1 MLNFEKD
8 FPEVKKVFL
17 SVNYRSQAAIVR
29 GAGCVIK
36 NNRQRFDKQIRA
48 ARPEEEPIDI
58 RVFQSPAD
66 ENAAVIREIR
76 DYHGQGIPYHEMAV
90 LFRTNTQ
97 ARMLL
102 EKMMEYN
109 IPFKMQDAMPNIYQ
123 HWVTQD
129 MMAYIQIALGDD
141 MGKAGLSYKEDIT
154 ISSMC
159 TVFAE
164 SEVVSLIAQNKATD
178 DIVHGLNK
186 AFLGSGMTTF
196 LKQYAKYLMAQGKNI
211 GILENDFGAVNVDML
226 LLQELRGDQCE
237 LEMISGGCDKET
249 HRRRFRTKL
258 ISMGM
263 SGYDR
268 ILVEPSGIYDV
279 DEFFDTLYDEPLNR
293 WYEAGSVI
301 TILDAG
307 LDEKLS
313 EEEEYLLASEAANAG
328 KIVLS
333 KVQNVSEEKKEETIA
348 HLNRTL
354 EQAGSRRQFSNAE
367 ILQKNWDDLTED
379 DFKMLSECSYRSED
393 YRKLDFGEQ
402 QTFDSLCFLEPK
414 ITEEALKKAAEAIFA
429 DPSCGNVFRI
439 KGIVKTGETVWSEIN
454 ATREQMTFQA
464 VPESQEVLIVIGAGL
479 SKERISGILGIE

>member
-1 MLNFEKD
+1 M
-8 FPEVKKVFL
+8 
-17 SVNYRSQAAIVR
+17 
-29 GAGCVIK
+29 IK
-36 NNRQRFDKQIRA
+36 
-48 ARPEEEPIDI
+48 ID
-58 RVFQSPAD
+58 
-66 ENAAVIREIR
+66 
-76 DYHGQGIPYHEMAV
+76 
-90 LFRTNTQ
+90 L
-97 ARMLL
+97 
-102 EKMMEYN
+102 
-109 IPFKMQDAMPNIYQ
+109 
-123 HWVTQD
+123 
-129 MMAYIQIALGDD
+129 
-141 MGKAGLSYKEDIT
+141 IT
-154 ISSMC
+154 
-159 TVFAE
+159 
-164 SEVVSLIAQNKATD
+164 
-178 DIVHGLNK
+178 G
-186 AFLGSGMTTF
+186 FLGSGKTTF

-354 EQAGSRRQFSNAE
+354 EQAGCRRQFSDAE
-367 ILQKNWDDLTED
+367 ILQKNWDDLTEE
-379 DFKMLSECSYRSED
+379 DFQKIVSCGYRTESYEKMNFEEKD
-393 YRKLDFGEQ
+393 VFQ
-402 QTFDSLCFLEPK
+402 SLYFLELP
-414 ITEEALKKAAEAIFA
+414 ITREKLEAAAKELLA
-429 DPSCGNVFRI
+429 DDSYGHIFRI
-439 KGIVKTGETVWSEIN
+439 KGFLEEDGSWIELN
-454 ATREQMTFQA
+454 ATHRSFTVSPIPCGQ
-464 VPESQEVLIVIGAGL
+464 SVLIVIGEGL
-479 SKERISGILGIE
+479 LKEKIERMFT

>member
-1 MLNFEKD
+1 M
-8 FPEVKKVFL
+8 
-17 SVNYRSQAAIVR
+17 
-29 GAGCVIK
+29 IK
-36 NNRQRFDKQIRA
+36 
-48 ARPEEEPIDI
+48 ID
-58 RVFQSPAD
+58 
-66 ENAAVIREIR
+66 
-76 DYHGQGIPYHEMAV
+76 
-90 LFRTNTQ
+90 L
-97 ARMLL
+97 
-102 EKMMEYN
+102 
-109 IPFKMQDAMPNIYQ
+109 
-123 HWVTQD
+123 
-129 MMAYIQIALGDD
+129 
-141 MGKAGLSYKEDIT
+141 IT
-154 ISSMC
+154 
-159 TVFAE
+159 
-164 SEVVSLIAQNKATD
+164 
-178 DIVHGLNK
+178 G
-186 AFLGSGMTTF
+186 FLGSGKTTF

-211 GILENDFGAVNVDML
+211 DILENDFGAVNVDML

-354 EQAGSRRQFSNAE
+354 EQAGCRRQFSDAE

-379 DFKMLSECSYRSED
+379 DFKMLSECNYRSED

-414 ITEEALKKAAEAIFA
+414 ITEEALKGSRSNLCGFNMRQCIPDQRNCKDGRNCVERNQCDAGTDDIPGSAGEPGSA
-429 DPSCGNVFRI
+429 DCNR
-439 KGIVKTGETVWSEIN
+439 
-454 ATREQMTFQA
+454 R
-464 VPESQEVLIVIGAGL
+464 GAF
-479 SKERISGILGIE
+479 ERAD

>member
-1 MLNFEKD
+1 MCHWNTVNWNCIIRKETLEEKLSEEEKHALSRLQKELSEQKKVELLFTDADLEKD
-8 FPEVKKVFL
+8 ITFFL
-17 SVNYRSQAAIVR
+17 SGHHV
-29 GAGCVIK
+29 K
-36 NNRQRFDKQIRA
+36 
-48 ARPEEEPIDI
+48 PEEC
-58 RVFQSPAD
+58 
-66 ENAAVIREIR
+66 
-76 DYHGQGIPYHEMAV
+76 
-90 LFRTNTQ
+90 
-97 ARMLL
+97 MLL
-102 EKMMEYN
+102 ATEPEEVAWAK
-109 IPFKMQDAMPNIYQ
+109 KDADSDSDQLTIIGYEVPDFSKQMP
-123 HWVTQD
+123 
-129 MMAYIQIALGDD
+129 
-141 MGKAGLSYKEDIT
+141 LS
-154 ISSMC
+154 
-159 TVFAE
+159 
-164 SEVVSLIAQNKATD
+164 
-178 DIVHGLNK
+178 
-186 AFLGSGMTTF
+186 
-196 LKQYAKYLMAQGKNI
+196 
-211 GILENDFGAVNVDML
+211 NVDML

-354 EQAGSRRQFSNAE
+354 EQAGCRRQFSDAE

-379 DFKMLSECSYRSED
+379 DFKMLSECNYRSED

-439 KGIVKTGETVWSEIN
+439 KGIVKTGETEWSEIN
-454 ATREQMTFQA
+454 ATREQMTFRA

>member
-1 MLNFEKD
+1 M
-8 FPEVKKVFL
+8 
-17 SVNYRSQAAIVR
+17 
-29 GAGCVIK
+29 IK
-36 NNRQRFDKQIRA
+36 
-48 ARPEEEPIDI
+48 ID
-58 RVFQSPAD
+58 
-66 ENAAVIREIR
+66 
-76 DYHGQGIPYHEMAV
+76 
-90 LFRTNTQ
+90 L
-97 ARMLL
+97 
-102 EKMMEYN
+102 
-109 IPFKMQDAMPNIYQ
+109 
-123 HWVTQD
+123 
-129 MMAYIQIALGDD
+129 
-141 MGKAGLSYKEDIT
+141 IT
-154 ISSMC
+154 
-159 TVFAE
+159 
-164 SEVVSLIAQNKATD
+164 
-178 DIVHGLNK
+178 G
-186 AFLGSGMTTF
+186 FLGSGKTTF

-354 EQAGSRRQFSNAE
+354 EQAGCRRQFSDAE

-379 DFKMLSECSYRSED
+379 DFKMLSECNCGSIMRQCIPEQGNCKDGRNCVERNQCDAGPDDIPGSA
-393 YRKLDFGEQ
+393 GEPG
-402 QTFDSLCFLEPK
+402 S
-414 ITEEALKKAAEAIFA
+414 A
-429 DPSCGNVFRI
+429 DCNR
-439 KGIVKTGETVWSEIN
+439 
-454 ATREQMTFQA
+454 R
-464 VPESQEVLIVIGAGL
+464 GAF
-479 SKERISGILGIE
+479 ERAY

>member
-1 MLNFEKD
+1 M
-8 FPEVKKVFL
+8 
-17 SVNYRSQAAIVR
+17 
-29 GAGCVIK
+29 IK
-36 NNRQRFDKQIRA
+36 
-48 ARPEEEPIDI
+48 ID
-58 RVFQSPAD
+58 
-66 ENAAVIREIR
+66 
-76 DYHGQGIPYHEMAV
+76 
-90 LFRTNTQ
+90 L
-97 ARMLL
+97 
-102 EKMMEYN
+102 
-109 IPFKMQDAMPNIYQ
+109 
-123 HWVTQD
+123 
-129 MMAYIQIALGDD
+129 
-141 MGKAGLSYKEDIT
+141 IT
-154 ISSMC
+154 
-159 TVFAE
+159 
-164 SEVVSLIAQNKATD
+164 
-178 DIVHGLNK
+178 G
-186 AFLGSGMTTF
+186 FLGSGKTTF

-279 DEFFDTLYDEPLNR
+279 DEFFDALHEEPLDK
-293 WYEAGSVI
+293 WYEIGNVIAIVDAKLTEDLSAGSVI

-354 EQAGSRRQFSNAE
+354 EQAGCRRQFSDAE

-454 ATREQMTFQA
+454 ATRDQMTFRA